1 MFGLLLATASQ
12 PFSHDAACPHK
23 HEISRPLAR
32 APSPESLAYR
42 HSKAHKTGSF
52 TDGDDYID
60 FALAASVNDTKFA
73 TFRQT
78 YFHRKFAGI
87 EFDGRNTWNS
97 QFYACHIQQ
106 TLEDV
111 GRDDLLQ
118 RGIPIIMELDMIGA
132 GYTYRLAGRSCGR
145 SPSGSK
151 VSGLLMRY
159 LGKVADLERLFGNLD
174 GMHLIEIGVGFG
186 GFASVL
192 LRMHP
197 GIASYTLVDL
207 PEVLNI
213 AQRYLSEAHVATKIR
228 YISAAPCKNLLPAA
242 TLASLFEPRAQGYDL
257 AISMY
262 AFAEVALP
270 WRQAYFEKILA
281 RSTRGFISDHIHH
294 ESLHLKVEYLLPEM
308 LLSASKTSL
317 DSQNSPNMTA
327 HIVIRDFMSGK
338 APMAPLQAQVGWGV
352 VRDYYP
358 ELIQQM
364 RGRRPSWN
372 YEAQKLTIGAPF
384 TCLTKLNVCN
394 P

>member
-1 MFGLLLATASQ
+1 MASLLY
-12 PFSHDAACPHK
+12 FCACTQVA
-23 HEISRPLAR
+23 EL
-32 APSPESLAYR
+32 YV
-42 HSKAHKTGSF
+42 HS
-52 TDGDDYID
+52 
-60 FALAASVNDTKFA
+60 
-73 TFRQT
+73 
-78 YFHRKFAGI
+78 
-87 EFDGRNTWNS
+87 
-97 QFYACHIQQ
+97 C
-106 TLEDV
+106 
-111 GRDDLLQ
+111 
-118 RGIPIIMELDMIGA
+118 
-132 GYTYRLAGRSCGR
+132 TYRSTPRSCVQSRGR
-145 SPSGSK
+145 RQ
-151 VSGLLMRY
+151 VS
-159 LGKVADLERLFGNLD
+159 ADACTPR
-174 GMHLIEIGVGFG
+174 
-186 GFASVL
+186 A
-192 LRMHP
+192 RRA

-327 HIVIRDFMSGK
+327 HIVIRAPNWDSNHRLVTSHDDSASLRRLPHRGIFCGTGDFMSGK

-372 YEAQKLTIGAPF
+372 YEAQKLTIDAPF
-384 TCLTKLNVCN
+384 TCRTKLNVCN

>member
-159 LGKVADLERLFGNLD
+159 LGKV
-174 GMHLIEIGVGFG
+174 
-186 GFASVL
+186 
-192 LRMHP
+192 
-197 GIASYTLVDL
+197 T
-207 PEVLNI
+207 
-213 AQRYLSEAHVATKIR
+213 
-228 YISAAPCKNLLPAA
+228 
-242 TLASLFEPRAQGYDL
+242 
-257 AISMY
+257 
-262 AFAEVALP
+262 
-270 WRQAYFEKILA
+270 
-281 RSTRGFISDHIHH
+281 
-294 ESLHLKVEYLLPEM
+294 
-308 LLSASKTSL
+308 
-317 DSQNSPNMTA
+317 
-327 HIVIRDFMSGK
+327 
-338 APMAPLQAQVGWGV
+338 
-352 VRDYYP
+352 
-358 ELIQQM
+358 
-364 RGRRPSWN
+364 
-372 YEAQKLTIGAPF
+372 
-384 TCLTKLNVCN
+384 N